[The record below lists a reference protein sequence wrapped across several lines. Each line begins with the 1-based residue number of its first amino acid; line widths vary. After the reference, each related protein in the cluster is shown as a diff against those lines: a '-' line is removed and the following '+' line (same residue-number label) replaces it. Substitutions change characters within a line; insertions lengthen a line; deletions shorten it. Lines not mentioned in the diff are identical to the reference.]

1 MFKSG
6 SDHVLKKTDME
17 MLTNEN
23 IVYCDE
29 ELVAAFKPRGY
40 VSEAHA
46 QNSFP
51 DVLETLID
59 AGGNSNQ
66 LYPVHRLDKDTAGL
80 IVYARTPG
88 AAAGLSRAIQNG
100 QFQKAY
106 EALIHGIPDPSEG
119 TLEDFL
125 FKDSRTGKVY
135 TVKKE
140 RRGVRKAV
148 LRYKL
153 IKTFNDKSEG
163 GGTAG
168 IGSPVSLVHII
179 TETGRTHQIRVQ
191 FGSRKLPLLGD
202 RRYGAGDNYPPVALC
217 ATELSFPHPLTG
229 ASMSFVIPFDYPE
242 FDVLS

>member
-1 MFKSG
+1 
-6 SDHVLKKTDME
+6 ME
-17 MLTNEN
+17 KITSEN
-23 IVYCDE
+23 MVYIDDAIA
-29 ELVAAFKPRGY
+29 VAVKPRGY
-40 VSEAHA
+40 VSEAQA

-51 DVLETLID
+51 DALEALLD
-59 AGGNSNQ
+59 PERNGHK

-80 IVYARTPG
+80 MVYARTPD
-88 AAAGLSRAIQNG
+88 AAAGLSRTIQNG
-100 QFQKAY
+100 QLCKAY
-106 EALIHGIPDPSEG
+106 EALIHGIPEPPEG

-125 FKDSRTGKVY
+125 FNDSRTGKVY

-153 IKTFNDKSEG
+153 IKTFNDKSG
-163 GGTAG
+163 DGDTAG

-229 ASMSFVIPFDYPE
+229 ASMSFVVPFDYPA
-242 FDVLS
+242 FDILA

>member
-1 MFKSG
+1 M
-6 SDHVLKKTDME
+6 
-17 MLTNEN
+17 
-23 IVYCDE
+23 VYIDDAIA
-29 ELVAAFKPRGY
+29 VAVKPRGY
-40 VSEAHA
+40 VSELQA

-51 DVLETLID
+51 DALEPLLD
-59 AGGNSNQ
+59 AGGKGIK

-80 IVYARTPG
+80 IVYARTPD

-100 QFQKAY
+100 QFRKAY
-106 EALIHGIPDPSEG
+106 EALIHGIPELPEG
-119 TLEDFL
+119 SLEDYL

-153 IKTFNDKSEG
+153 IKSFNDKYEG
-163 GGTAG
+163 GETAG
-168 IGSPVSLVHII
+168 IGSQVSLVHII

-229 ASMSFVIPFDYPE
+229 ASMSFVVPFDYPA
-242 FDVLS
+242 FDILA